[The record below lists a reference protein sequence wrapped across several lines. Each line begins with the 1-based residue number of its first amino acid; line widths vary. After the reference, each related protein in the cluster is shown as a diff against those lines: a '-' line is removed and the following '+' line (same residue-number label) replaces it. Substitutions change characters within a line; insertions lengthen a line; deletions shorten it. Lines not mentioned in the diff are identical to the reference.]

1 MCFLTFVCR
10 EQPVGAKWVQR
21 QARVTWPLAW
31 IEKSALL
38 MLRRLLS
45 ILFSRARSA
54 SEHSASFKLQ
64 AQTIELAVLPGM
76 LYQDWMGTGLLRAAK
91 PLIDKGHTFTKWLSK
106 AKSNTQP
113 GNLRFESF
121 RGGKTYA
128 LLLMVGPLRIE
139 HRKLCSKRCSE
150 VRPFL
155 LGWIAP

>member
-1 MCFLTFVCR
+1 MVH
-10 EQPVGAKWVQR
+10 
-21 QARVTWPLAW
+21 QARITWHLAW
-31 IEKSALL
+31 FEKSALL
-38 MLRRLLS
+38 MLRHLLS
-45 ILFSRARSA
+45 ILFRGAR

-121 RGGKTYA
+121 SWRWKDICVAVDGWPTSN
-128 LLLMVGPLRIE
+128 
-139 HRKLCSKRCSE
+139 RKLCSKRCSK

-155 LGWIAP
+155 LGWTP